1 MNIIFFG
8 SPSYSSD
15 VLSYLVNSKHSVE
28 AVVTQDI
35 KASKKKKEA
44 KTPVGIFGEQYNI
57 QTYYPNNLS
66 DPSFIQILKKFESD
80 IFVIYAYGKILPKE
94 IIEIPKYGVINIHCS
109 LLPKWRGAAPIQR
122 ALLNNDKITG
132 ITFFRIDEKLDKGK
146 IISKYEYEISNSD
159 DSLSLQKS
167 LTALA
172 VKNIE
177 DVFEK
182 VMLDS
187 NFISQDDSAATYA
200 RKLSKAES
208 FIKWEEDAEIII
220 SKIKAFAGWPGVE
233 AEIHGVRFKIIK
245 AKYYKD
251 VSSLSNGKVLNFNHD
266 QFEVK
271 AKNGIIQIDKLQLPG
286 KNIITCRD
294 FYNSNSVFSM
304 KIKNDS
310 VK

>member
-132 ITFFRIDEKLDKGK
+132 ITFFRIDEKLDTGK

-233 AEIHGVRFKIIK
+233 AEVLGVRFKIIK
-245 AKYYKD
+245 ARYHKD
-251 VSSLSNGKVLNFNHD
+251 VSSRSNGKVLNFNHD

-271 AKNGIIQIDKLQLPG
+271 AKNGVIQIDKLQLPG

>member
-1 MNIIFFG
+1 MNIIFLG

-15 VLSYLVNSKHSVE
+15 ILSYLVNSDHSIK

-35 KASKKKKEA
+35 KTSKNKKVI
-44 KTPVGIFGEQYNI
+44 KTPVGIYSEQCNI
-57 QTYYPNNLS
+57 NTYYQNNLS
-66 DPSFIQILKKFESD
+66 DSKFIQTLKNFKAD
-80 IFVIYAYGKILPKE
+80 IFLIYAYGKILPKE
-94 IIEIPKYGVINIHCS
+94 LIGIPKYGVINIHCS

-122 ALLNNDKITG
+122 ALLNKDKVTG
-132 ITFFRIDEKLDKGK
+132 ITFFRIDENLDTGN
-146 IISKYEYEISNSD
+146 IISQHEYKISNTD

-177 DVFEK
+177 DVFKK

-187 NFISQDDSAATYA
+187 SFISQDDNEATYA
-200 RKLSKAES
+200 RKLSKTES
-208 FIKWEEDAEIII
+208 FVKWDEDAEMII
-220 SKIKAFAGWPGVE
+220 SKIKAFAGWPGVQ
-233 AEIHGVRFKIIK
+233 AEIYGVRFKIIE
-245 AKYYKD
+245 AKFYKD
-251 VSSLSNGKVLNFNHD
+251 MSSKSNGNVLKFNHN

-271 AKNGIIQIDKLQLPG
+271 AKNGIIQINKLQLPG

>member
-122 ALLNNDKITG
+122 ALL
-132 ITFFRIDEKLDKGK
+132 
-146 IISKYEYEISNSD
+146 
-159 DSLSLQKS
+159 LSL
-167 LTALA
+167 
-172 VKNIE
+172 
-177 DVFEK
+177 
-182 VMLDS
+182 
-187 NFISQDDSAATYA
+187 
-200 RKLSKAES
+200 
-208 FIKWEEDAEIII
+208 
-220 SKIKAFAGWPGVE
+220 
-233 AEIHGVRFKIIK
+233 IHI
-245 AKYYKD
+245 
-251 VSSLSNGKVLNFNHD
+251 
-266 QFEVK
+266 
-271 AKNGIIQIDKLQLPG
+271 
-286 KNIITCRD
+286 
-294 FYNSNSVFSM
+294 
-304 KIKNDS
+304 
-310 VK
+310 